1 MKMNFATDKIRRTV
15 LESRIAVKELGAD
28 SARKLRS
35 RYADLLAAGW
45 VTDLFYGNPHPLK
58 HDRKG
63 EFALDLAGGKRLT
76 FIPAS
81 LDPLVAKDI
90 DWAQVTEISIVY
102 LGDYHG
108 QLQLAS

>member
-1 MKMNFATDKIRRTV
+1 MKVNFATDKIRRTV

-45 VTDLFYGNPHPLK
+45 VTDLVYGNPHPLK

-81 LDPLVAKDI
+81 AGPSVREDI
-90 DWAQVTEISIVY
+90 NWSQVSEITIVY
-102 LGDYHG
+102 LGDYHD
-108 QLQLAS
+108 